1 MDRTAVLAMM
11 DQEPFVPF
19 RLVKTDGRVLDIA
32 FKHVLLP
39 MKSDAIVFKG
49 IESETS
55 RFAKDGYE
63 HVSYDAIARLEP
75 KPSPRRGGKG
85 GKNGRSG
92 GGSGRRK

>member
-1 MDRTAVLAMM
+1 MDREAVLAMM
-11 DQEPFVPF
+11 DREPFVPL
-19 RLVKTDGRVLDIA
+19 RLVKADGRTLEIP

-49 IESETS
+49 IESSTS

-63 HVSYDAIARLEP
+63 HVSYDAIVRLEP
-75 KPSPRRGGKG
+75 KPAGRGGKG

-92 GGSGRRK
+92 GGRSRRK